1 MISINELVDIVADQ
15 LFNGNIT
22 VAGLVLYMLLMGV
35 VFGFTRNVFQT
46 LIIAL
51 PLTFLFSS
59 GGLGLLPNDMV
70 LILCVVL
77 ILGLALS
84 SKKALTK

>member
-1 MISINELVDIVADQ
+1 MISINELVDIVAGQ
-15 LFNGNIT
+15 MFNGNIT
-22 VAGLVLYMLLMGV
+22 VAGLVLYMLIMGV
-35 VFGFTRNVFQT
+35 IFGFTRNVFQT

-77 ILGLALS
+77 VLGLALS
-84 SKKALTK
+84 SKKALTR

>member
-1 MISINELVDIVADQ
+1 MISINELVDIVAVQ
-15 LFNGNIT
+15 MFNGNIT
-22 VAGLVLYMLLMGV
+22 VAGLVLYMLIMGV
-35 VFGFTRNVFQT
+35 IFGFTRNVFQT

-77 ILGLALS
+77 VLGLALS
-84 SKKALTK
+84 SKKALTR